1 MNVFWFEYRVELA
14 LWFILLIMKA
24 FALCDAVV
32 RKDASYV
39 AADKQNKAFWLLML
53 VIFLVLHVLL
63 RSPIQ
68 ILNLIGTVAALVYLT
83 DVRPTLRAMRQH

>member
-1 MNVFWFEYRVELA
+1 MNVFWFESQVELV
-14 LWFILLIMKA
+14 LWFILLGVKA
-24 FALCDAVV
+24 FALGDAVI

-53 VIFLVLHVLL
+53 VIFLVLHVFVH
-63 RSPIQ
+63 SPIE

-83 DVRPTLRAMRQH
+83 DVRPTLRSMRQH